1 MIKRNN
7 LIKIILTIVI
17 ILSAISLFVFKD
29 FIIAKNDIFE
39 KTGTK
44 IQLDCRY
51 ETKITKNIFE
61 IRKIQNYIEKVEKEP
76 YVEKKNVKGWKYKGY
91 ILVDGKVHH
100 ILIRGNFLII
110 EENTYKVTDKNFQQK
125 MVEYYEGIKY
135 CVNNRP

>member
-7 LIKIILTIVI
+7 LIKIILTIVM

-44 IQLDCRY
+44 IQLDCAGIR

-61 IRKIQNYIEKVEKEP
+61 IRKIQNYIENVDKEP
-76 YVEKKNVKGWKYKGY
+76 YVAKNGVNGWKIKGY
-91 ILVDGKVHH
+91 IVVDGKVQH
-100 ILIRGNFLII
+100 IRVRGNILFI
-110 EENTYKVTDKNFQQK
+110 EDNAYKIADKNFQQK
-125 MVEYYEGIKY
+125 MTEYYEKIK
-135 CVNNRP
+135 

>member
-1 MIKRNN
+1 M
-7 LIKIILTIVI
+7 

-61 IRKIQNYIEKVEKEP
+61 IRKIQNYIEKVDKEP
-76 YVEKKNVKGWKYKGY
+76 YVEKEGVKGWKYKGY
-91 ILVDGKVHH
+91 IVVDGKVHH
-100 ILIRGNFLII
+100 IMIRGNVLII
-110 EENTYKVTDKNFQQK
+110 EENTYKVTDENFQQK
-125 MVEYYEGIKY
+125 MTEYYYEIKY